1 VKVKESCQRQWL
13 SMIMKSGTFI
23 SLAYMTEACK
33 VIIASTSCSM
43 QSNPV
48 VDTNIEA
55 KTPKVS

>member
-1 VKVKESCQRQWL
+1 
-13 SMIMKSGTFI
+13 MIMKSGTFI